1 MKNNTLIFDSKGIAT
16 GLTQEDYKSR
26 KKFITDFYVQWIISN
41 TTKHIYNKSLDNFIE
56 VKYLSI
62 NETSG
67 KAAYSYKSTLAV
79 TFLTEI
85 LENATVKKD
94 NKGNV
99 LFEIPKTNVKNQ
111 ERFSKIFTMFYEK
124 TAFGKIKLTIGEL
137 RGSGQKVQYCITAIE
152 ND

>member
-1 MKNNTLIFDSKGIAT
+1 MNTNLTIPKGNEK
-16 GLTQEDYKSR
+16 GDYLAR
-26 KKFITDFYVQWIISN
+26 KKFIIDFYANWIVAN
-41 TTKHIYNKSLDNFIE
+41 TTKHIYNKSLNSFIE

-85 LENATVKKD
+85 LENAMAEKD
-94 NKGNV
+94 KHGNII
-99 LFEIPKTNVKNQ
+99 FGMPKQNIKNQ
-111 ERFSKIFTMFYEK
+111 SRFSKIFIMEYK
-124 TAFGKIKLTIGEL
+124 KKDFGKIKLTVGEL
-137 RGSGQKVQYCITAIE
+137 RGSKQKVQYCITAIE

>member
-1 MKNNTLIFDSKGIAT
+1 MDNNFTIPQGHEKG
-16 GLTQEDYKSR
+16 DYQAR
-26 KKFITDFYVQWIISN
+26 KKVIVDFYANWIAAN
-41 TTKHIYNKSLDNFIE
+41 TTKHIYNKSLNGFIE

-85 LENATVKKD
+85 LGNATAKKD
-94 NKGNV
+94 KNGNIIA
-99 LFEIPKTNVKNQ
+99 EAPKQNIKNQ
-111 ERFSKIFTMFYEK
+111 SRFSKIFIMEYNK
-124 TAFGKIKLTIGEL
+124 KDFGKIKLTVGEL
-137 RGSGQKVQYCITAIE
+137 RGSRQKVQYCITAIE

>member
-1 MKNNTLIFDSKGIAT
+1 MNDNTLVFDSKGIAT
-16 GLTQEDYKSR
+16 GSTQEDYKSR
-26 KKFITDFYVQWIISN
+26 KKFITDFYAQWIASN
-41 TTKHIYNKSLDNFIE
+41 TTKHIYNKSLGSFIE
-56 VKYLSI
+56 IKYLSI

-67 KAAYSYKSTLAV
+67 KAAYNYKSTLAI

-85 LENATVKKD
+85 LENSKGKID
-94 NKGNV
+94 KKGNI
-99 LFEIPKTNVKNQ
+99 LFEMPKTNVKNQ

-124 TAFGKIKLTIGEL
+124 STFGKIKLTVGEL

>member
-1 MKNNTLIFDSKGIAT
+1 MNYYNIPQGTEKVDY
-16 GLTQEDYKSR
+16 QER
-26 KKFITDFYVQWIISN
+26 KKIIISFYTSWLQAN
-41 TTKHIYNKSLDNFIE
+41 TTRHIYNKSLNDFIE

-67 KAAYSYKSTLAV
+67 KAAYNYKSTLAV

-94 NKGNV
+94 IYGN
-99 LFEIPKTNVKNQ
+99 FITEAPKTNVKKQ
-111 ERFSKIFTMFYEK
+111 SRFSKIFIMEYWK
-124 TAFGKIKLTIGEL
+124 KDFGKIKLTVGEL
-137 RGSGQKVQYCITAIE
+137 RGSKQKIQYCITAIK